1 MWLVLLIA
9 MVARRCGLV
18 PVYMAV
24 GPREALSVLGRK
36 PDGRRRV
43 RLGVGEKKETFS
55 PDNNTYGYELTTD
68 PNVLLQP
75 RHHPRAR
82 VRRLAPPSRARQRR
96 RLRLQCQ
103 ANIVTALTSYTLSAF
118 QPDIV

>member
-1 MWLVLLIA
+1 LIENKLVYVERRSMWLVLLIA

-55 PDNNTYGYELTTD
+55 PDNNTYGYERTTD
-68 PNVLLQP
+68 G
-75 RHHPRAR
+75 
-82 VRRLAPPSRARQRR
+82 
-96 RLRLQCQ
+96 
-103 ANIVTALTSYTLSAF
+103 TLDHGRSTDTEIILSGLELKF
-118 QPDIV
+118 PFYELD